1 MAVYQIENRSADRI
15 AGYIN
20 LLSNQKMQEREQEH
34 EKMLDSKLDPVRQA
48 QRKYYLAAAKEARA
62 RADYYQNEKPKI
74 DAYNTQLQ
82 QQQALVS
89 NGQAMMNL
97 GKTMM
102 SVDPMTAIGL
112 YIGGFGQTLFG
123 LTGRKQNDLEMRAM
137 GTAMT
142 SAQQRQ
148 EISSIMENMQN
159 LRSGD
164 LETEGVD
171 EDSINFS
178 NAILYNI
185 MNRATPDNPLPDA
198 EVAFAHYIGSNPSVV
213 KEFEDVEVSR
223 EKGVWPFG
231 WGDDVTSLADA
242 LAANTHSFSEIVQD
256 DTFYNA
262 MMEIA
267 NRQGVKGR
275 RLKAALI
282 QARPDKA
289 EKKKPGSSNNEQD
302 ESETDK
308 PWTKAMRQGG

>member
-48 QRKYYLAAAKEARA
+48 QRLYYLGAAKEARA
-62 RADYYQNEKPKI
+62 TANYYQNEKPKI
-74 DAYNTQLQ
+74 DAYNAQLK

-123 LTGRKQNDLEMRAM
+123 LTGQKQNDLEMRAM
-137 GTAMT
+137 ATAMQ
-142 SAQQRQ
+142 SANQRQ
-148 EISSIMENMQN
+148 EIASIMKDMQN
-159 LRSGD
+159 LIGGD

-185 MNRATPDNPLPDA
+185 MNRATPDSPLPDA
-198 EVAFAHYIGSNPSVV
+198 EVTFAHYIGSNPSAV
-213 KEFEDVEVSR
+213 KDFMDVEVSR

-242 LAANTHSFSEIVQD
+242 LIANTHSFSEIAQD

-267 NRQGVKGR
+267 NKQGVKGR
-275 RLKAALI
+275 MLRAALI
-282 QARPDKA
+282 KARSDKI
-289 EKKKPGSSNNEQD
+289 EKEKPGSSNNEQD